1 MATKVKV
8 YRTRGAFERD
18 AERMAKQGW
27 SVISASDK
35 QQSAGCLRLL
45 MIGPLALFVKPKSK
59 VMVTY
64 QR

>member
-1 MATKVKV
+1 M
-8 YRTRGAFERD
+8 
-18 AERMAKQGW
+18 
-27 SVISASDK
+27 ISASDK